1 MNLVT
6 NMLKIKT
13 VFYYYEFSSASLKH
27 IHVLLNLINY
37 IFFQHIT
44 MLGLHLI
51 DNKIARKKFK
61 HFEDSLIDLRII
73 IIKEI
78 QKMKE
83 TEKAAIENVRETT
96 RERLKQLEELKRK
109 LNVMVIKDILW
120 GRPYSISEEIKLR
133 KINEIKRL
141 ELKKMEE

>member
-1 MNLVT
+1 MNLMT
-6 NMLKIKT
+6 NLLQIKT

-27 IHVLLNLINY
+27 SHALLNLINY

-51 DNKIARKKFK
+51 DNKTARKKLK

-73 IIKEI
+73 IKEI
-78 QKMKE
+78 QEMKE
-83 TEKAAIENVRETT
+83 TEKREIKNVRETT
-96 RERLKQLEELKRK
+96 RKRLKQLEELKRK
-109 LNVMVIKDILW
+109 LNFMVIKDILW
-120 GRPYSISEEIKLR
+120 GRPNSISEEIKLR

>member
-37 IFFQHIT
+37 IFFQHIA
-44 MLGLHLI
+44 MLGLHLT
-51 DNKIARKKFK
+51 DNKIARKKLK
-61 HFEDSLIDLRII
+61 HFEDSLIDLGI

-83 TEKAAIENVRETT
+83 TEKTEIENVRETT
-96 RERLKQLEELKRK
+96 RKRLKQLEELKRK
-109 LNVMVIKDILW
+109 LNFMVINDILW
-120 GRPYSISEEIKLR
+120 GRPNSISEEIKLR
-133 KINEIKRL
+133 KINKIKRL